1 MPIDLP
7 QVGLQNKVH
16 FDPMK
21 NENIA
26 PSTGDQTAALSLST
40 LAFTVCFAV
49 WTIFAI
55 VGVQIQ
61 KDLGLSDTQLG
72 ILVGTP
78 ILTGSLIRLMLGIWT
93 DQFGGR
99 VMFAWVML
107 ASSLATFLLSGAQTY
122 SQILLA
128 ALGVG
133 IAGGSF
139 VVGIT
144 YVAHW
149 FPPHRK
155 GMAMGVLG
163 MGNAGAAVTK
173 FVAPYVMIA
182 FGWPMVA
189 QVWAAALLLMTAVF
203 WFGTKDEPTLA
214 KRVAENQPPESFW
227 DQLEPLKDARVWRFS
242 LYYFFVFGAFVALA
256 LWLPRYLTGAYG
268 VDIKL
273 AGLLAAS
280 YSLSASVFRAWGG
293 WLSDRYGARTVMYAT
308 FWVSI
313 ICCFLLAYP
322 HTDYVIH
329 GIKGDITFSF
339 GWNVWAFT
347 GILFVLGFFMSFGKA
362 AVYKHIVSYYP
373 NRVGAVS
380 GMVGLVGGLGGWILP
395 ILFGVMNDLTGIW
408 SSCFMLL
415 YGLVII
421 SMIWM
426 HWTIR
431 HMEKSEHPTLAM
443 PQDLGSQKK

>member
-55 VGVQIQ
+55 IGVQIQ

-144 YVAHW
+144 
-149 FPPHRK
+149 
-155 GMAMGVLG
+155 
-163 MGNAGAAVTK
+163 
-173 FVAPYVMIA
+173 
-182 FGWPMVA
+182 
-189 QVWAAALLLMTAVF
+189 
-203 WFGTKDEPTLA
+203 
-214 KRVAENQPPESFW
+214 
-227 DQLEPLKDARVWRFS
+227 
-242 LYYFFVFGAFVALA
+242 
-256 LWLPRYLTGAYG
+256 
-268 VDIKL
+268 
-273 AGLLAAS
+273 
-280 YSLSASVFRAWGG
+280 
-293 WLSDRYGARTVMYAT
+293 
-308 FWVSI
+308 
-313 ICCFLLAYP
+313 
-322 HTDYVIH
+322 
-329 GIKGDITFSF
+329 
-339 GWNVWAFT
+339 
-347 GILFVLGFFMSFGKA
+347 
-362 AVYKHIVSYYP
+362 
-373 NRVGAVS
+373 
-380 GMVGLVGGLGGWILP
+380 
-395 ILFGVMNDLTGIW
+395 
-408 SSCFMLL
+408 
-415 YGLVII
+415 
-421 SMIWM
+421 
-426 HWTIR
+426 
-431 HMEKSEHPTLAM
+431 
-443 PQDLGSQKK
+443 